1 MALPTSGLL
10 TLNDIHQEAGG
21 SSGTACTINDTDIRG
36 LNAASGYT
44 IPTSSGSAIEIG
56 DFYGAT
62 QALSFVINNGQSAYI
77 GGGASQYSVNGWAIP
92 GYYGKIT
99 TNVGSVNSGSTSNSS
114 FFGGNAVASAFATHH
129 NLTGNIVINLYV
141 YGHHNN
147 LDSVFS
153 GFAIGN
159 SVASSPTYLR
169 SNASS
174 YTTNFYNS
182 SNGQASTRWTWG
194 SSFGGG
200 VQSNFPP
207 FYAGSYSTRTL
218 TFFKT

>member
-1 MALPTSGLL
+1 MALPTSGNL
-10 TLNDIHQEAGG
+10 TLNQIHVEAGG
-21 SSGTACTINDTDIRG
+21 SSGTACTLNDTDIRG

-62 QALSFVINNGQSAYI
+62 RALSFVINNGQSSYI
-77 GGGASQYSVNGWAIP
+77 GGGASQYGVNGWAIP

-141 YGHHNN
+141 YGSHNN
-147 LDSVFS
+147 VDSVFS
-153 GFAIGN
+153 GFAISN
-159 SVASSPTYLR
+159 SVASSPTYTR
-169 SNASS
+169 ANAAS
-174 YTTNFYNS
+174 YTTNFNNS
-182 SNGQASTRWTWG
+182 SNGQASTRWTWT

-207 FYAGSYSTRTL
+207 FWAGSYSTRTL

>member
-1 MALPTSGLL
+1 MALATSGLL

-21 SSGTACTINDTDIRG
+21 SSGTACTLNDTDIRG
-36 LNAASGYT
+36 LNEASGRVINNT
-44 IPTSSGSAIEIG
+44 QGTAIEIA

-62 QALSFVINNGQSAYI
+62 QALSFVINNAQGGYY
-77 GGGASQYSVNGWAIP
+77 GGGASQYKTNGWAIP

-99 TNVGSVNSGSTSNSS
+99 TNLGSINSGSTSNSS
-114 FFGGNAVASAFATHH
+114 YFGGNAVASAFATHH

-159 SVASSPTYLR
+159 SVASSPTYTR
-169 SNASS
+169 ANASS

-200 VQSNFPP
+200 HQPNFPP
-207 FYAGSYSTRTL
+207 FWAGSYSTRTL